1 MLTRAASIASFSLGL
16 LLSAGQ
22 AAVAQTA
29 PSSAAPSP
37 SPAAAAPA
45 TQATP
50 ISQAVLQNYID
61 VVSINMCTLL
71 KANVA
76 YPTAYQA
83 AVSTIATIVIKEYG
97 SMIDGI
103 NGNQPMTNDRI
114 FNGTAVDLAVD
125 NSVRCPSLIPPAEL
139 QRLQNY
145 IKANK
150 PSS

>member
-1 MLTRAASIASFSLGL
+1 MFKRAASLASLSLGL
-16 LLSAGQ
+16 VLSTGQ
-22 AAVAQTA
+22 AALAQGTTT
-29 PSSAAPSP
+29 AAPA
-37 SPAAAAPA
+37 PAAA
-45 TQATP
+45 ATP
-50 ISQAVLQNYID
+50 ISQATLQSYID

-114 FNGTAVDLAVD
+114 FNGTAVDLAID
-125 NSVRCPSLIPPAEL
+125 NSGRCPSLIPPAEL

>member
-1 MLTRAASIASFSLGL
+1 MLTRAVSIATFSLGL
-16 LLSAGQ
+16 LLSGEQ
-22 AAVAQTA
+22 AAMAQTA
-29 PSSAAPSP
+29 PSSTTPA
-37 SPAAAAPA
+37 PAAAAP
-45 TQATP
+45 QATP

-97 SMIDGI
+97 SMIAGI

-114 FNGTAVDLAVD
+114 FNGTAVDLAID
-125 NSVRCPSLIPPAEL
+125 NSGRCPSLIPPAEL

>member
-1 MLTRAASIASFSLGL
+1 MLTRAVSIATFSLGL
-16 LLSAGQ
+16 LLSGGQ
-22 AAVAQTA
+22 AATAQTA
-29 PSSAAPSP
+29 PSSTTPA
-37 SPAAAAPA
+37 PAAAAP
-45 TQATP
+45 QATP

-114 FNGTAVDLAVD
+114 FNGTAVDLAID
-125 NSVRCPSLIPPAEL
+125 NSGRCPSLIPPAEL

>member
-1 MLTRAASIASFSLGL
+1 MLTRAASIATFSLGL

-22 AAVAQTA
+22 AAMAQTA
-29 PSSAAPSP
+29 PSSTM
-37 SPAAAAPA
+37 PAASTAPAPA

-76 YPTAYQA
+76 YPTTYQA
-83 AVSTIATIVIKEYG
+83 AVSTIATIVIKDYG
-97 SMIDGI
+97 AMIDGI
-103 NGNQPMTNDRI
+103 NGNQPMTNDRV

>member
-1 MLTRAASIASFSLGL
+1 MLTRAVSIATFSLGL
-16 LLSAGQ
+16 LLSGGQ
-22 AAVAQTA
+22 AATAQTA
-29 PSSAAPSP
+29 PSSTTPA
-37 SPAAAAPA
+37 PAAAAP
-45 TQATP
+45 QATP

-97 SMIDGI
+97 SMIAGI

-114 FNGTAVDLAVD
+114 FNGTAVDLAID
-125 NSVRCPSLIPPAEL
+125 NSGRCPSLIPPAEL

>member
-1 MLTRAASIASFSLGL
+1 MLTRAVSIATFSLGL

-29 PSSAAPSP
+29 PSSTTPA
-37 SPAAAAPA
+37 PAAAAP
-45 TQATP
+45 QATP

-114 FNGTAVDLAVD
+114 FNGTAVDLAID
-125 NSVRCPSLIPPAEL
+125 NSGRCPSLIPPAEL

-145 IKANK
+145 IKTNK